1 MCVCMHVCVCM
12 SVRAHVCVLECACAR
27 HGHVSEV
34 REQLLE
40 FSYLLPPCG
49 VKRSGLRFYG
59 WHLLS
64 TELFFLLVPEHFLF
78 ACFVVFSEQKVLC
91 VCVNPCPAHT
101 FEVAQPCREQ
111 GSVLSPQLPPHR
123 LRDVYSKG
131 QRAD

>member
-59 WHLLS
+59 WHLYLQNCS
-64 TELFFLLVPEHFLF
+64 SYWFPSIFCLLVLLSLVNKKSF
-78 ACFVVFSEQKVLC
+78 
-91 VCVNPCPAHT
+91 VCV
-101 FEVAQPCREQ
+101 
-111 GSVLSPQLPPHR
+111 
-123 LRDVYSKG
+123 
-131 QRAD
+131 